1 MQHPGKQ
8 AEMAPALT
16 EGASFRW
23 LNLSVYLCVTIGC
36 LSAILT
42 APHLHVGT
50 LLLVIGSSA
59 LWTLIYLLIARG
71 HVTMHLSWILAL
83 TALACVAVLASLLG
97 SGLDWLLPVITVGL
111 ISMSYPQPRFI
122 LPVTLALWLLTVL
135 IETGVDGR
143 LDMGVWLQLL
153 MPFAFSLIFAYS
165 AGRIERSSKQ
175 TRQLLATLA
184 RSNAELETAHRQ
196 LQAYAAQV
204 EELSITRERN
214 RIARE
219 IHDTLGHA
227 LTLLAVQLETAA
239 RLEER
244 GEPGLREEL
253 LEARRVTK
261 ECLAEVRLSV
271 AALRPDAV
279 ALSPFEEAL
288 RRLVAE
294 FEATCRETAV
304 TLDADDVT
312 QPLSSEQRMVLYRCA
327 QEALTN
333 VRKHAR
339 ATKVLL
345 RLSTSEER
353 AELTVLDNGQG
364 ASQPHETTSGFG
376 LLGMRERVALLGGT
390 LRTGPEPGRGWR
402 LEVIVPLGRAPAAT
416 TATTATI
423 ANVATEDQRSQTR

>member
-1 MQHPGKQ
+1 
-8 AEMAPALT
+8 
-16 EGASFRW
+16 
-23 LNLSVYLCVTIGC
+23 
-36 LSAILT
+36 
-42 APHLHVGT
+42 
-50 LLLVIGSSA
+50 
-59 LWTLIYLLIARG
+59 
-71 HVTMHLSWILAL
+71 
-83 TALACVAVLASLLG
+83 
-97 SGLDWLLPVITVGL
+97 
-111 ISMSYPQPRFI
+111 
-122 LPVTLALWLLTVL
+122 
-135 IETGVDGR
+135 
-143 LDMGVWLQLL
+143 
-153 MPFAFSLIFAYS
+153 MPFGFSLIFAYS
-165 AGRIERSSKQ
+165 AGRIERSNKQ

-227 LTLLAVQLETAA
+227 LTLLAVQLETAT

-244 GEPGLREEL
+244 GDPGLRDEL

-279 ALSPFEEAL
+279 ALSPFEETL

-294 FEATCRETAV
+294 FEATCRETTV
-304 TLDADDVT
+304 TLDVDDAT
-312 QPLSSEQRMVLYRCA
+312 QPLNAEQRMVLYRCA

-364 ASQPHETTSGFG
+364 ASQPQQAPSGFG

-390 LRTGPEPGRGWR
+390 LKTGPEPGRGWR
-402 LEVIVPLGRAPAAT
+402 LEVIIPLPQAP
-416 TATTATI
+416 
-423 ANVATEDQRSQTR
+423 VAMVARERREGARSQTG